1 MTEIGNIGMKA
12 PDSIDLF
19 LADEQST
26 LGLGRKLANSLAPGM
41 LVTLRGSLGA
51 GKTTLARGIL
61 RGLGFEGRVKSP
73 TYSLVELYE
82 LSRLDLYHF
91 DFYRFEDPHE
101 LIESGLQDA
110 FNEANLC
117 IVEWPERAES
127 LLPIADLEVALSMTD
142 SGRNAVVTAQTE
154 NGKHCLRQLQT

>member
-1 MTEIGNIGMKA
+1 MTDRVEI
-12 PDSIDLF
+12 F
-19 LADEQST
+19 LADELAT
-26 LGLGRKLANSLAPGM
+26 LELGTQLASELAPGM
-41 LVTLRGSLGA
+41 LLALRGSLGA

-91 DFYRFEDPHE
+91 DFYRFEDPNE

-110 FNEANLC
+110 FNDTNVC
-117 IVEWPERAES
+117 IVEWPEKADKF
-127 LLPIADLEVALSMTD
+127 LPAADIEVTLSMTD
-142 SGRNAVVTAQTE
+142 SGRTAMLTAHSE
-154 NGKHCLRQLQT
+154 NGKRCLRQLQI

>member
-1 MTEIGNIGMKA
+1 MS
-12 PDSIDLF
+12 DRLDLS
-19 LADEQST
+19 LANELAT
-26 LGLGRKLANSLAPGM
+26 LALGRQLASAVSPGM
-41 LVTLRGSLGA
+41 LIALKGSLGA

-91 DFYRFEDPHE
+91 DFYRFEDPYE

-110 FNEANLC
+110 FNGTNVC
-117 IVEWPERAES
+117 IVEWPEKAER
-127 LLPIADLEVALSMTD
+127 LLPVADLEVTLSMAE
-142 SGRNAVVTAQTE
+142 SGRTAVLTAHSE
-154 NGKHCLRQLQT
+154 NGKRCLRQLQN

>member
-1 MTEIGNIGMKA
+1 VTDRVEL
-12 PDSIDLF
+12 P
-19 LADEQST
+19 LANEEAT
-26 LGLGRKLANSLAPGM
+26 LGLGRKLAQSLEPGM
-41 LVTLRGSLGA
+41 LVKLRGSLGA
-51 GKTTLARGIL
+51 GTTTLARGML

-110 FNEANLC
+110 FNETNVC
-117 IVEWPERAES
+117 IVEWPERAGK
-127 LLPIADLEVALSMTD
+127 LLPVADLEVALSMAE
-142 SGRNAVVTAQTE
+142 SGRTAMVMAQTE
-154 NGKHCLRQLQT
+154 NGIRCLRQL